1 VSDLS
6 GGITEKEG
14 KRGAPRDWY
23 VEMDVDHADTWEET
37 IGLFG
42 GKSSPAT
49 RYQITRASKMARL
62 REVLAIASRYDIFHG
77 LTPESFRHLLE
88 ELGPTFVKAGQIL
101 SMRSEILPQSFC
113 EELAKLR
120 TSVEP
125 MHRDLLLETLRG
137 CEVHPST
144 ILGSVD
150 EGIFRAL
157 GVQVT
162 NEPVYATKSLYR
174 KK

>member
-1 VSDLS
+1 MSDVS

-14 KRGAPRDWY
+14 KRDAPRDWY
-23 VEMDVDHADTWEET
+23 VEMDANHADTWEET

-125 MHRDLLLETLRG
+125 MHRDLLLETNLADRK
-137 CEVHPST
+137 
-144 ILGSVD
+144 SV
-150 EGIFRAL
+150 
-157 GVQVT
+157 V
-162 NEPVYATKSLYR
+162 
-174 KK
+174 